1 MSYADFR
8 LLARRQ
14 RRWWTT
20 MPKGR
25 HFAVL
30 EQPDLFV
37 DDECGIAPFDQLRQT
52 IRTNS
57 VR

>member
-1 MSYADFR
+1 
-8 LLARRQ
+8 
-14 RRWWTT
+14 